1 MTPLVA
7 APKLAGNI
15 LGSPE
20 SSFVLAEWQDPGG
33 VFDAPRFIAPVHLHR
48 NDDEAW
54 YVLEGVLR
62 VRNGDED
69 VELRAGCGVL
79 VRRGTPHTFWN
90 PGPDPVRYLIAMA
103 PRINQLIQEIHTT
116 TDRSVEKMKALFER
130 YDAELL

>member
-7 APKLAGNI
+7 APKLSGNI

-90 PGPDPVRYLIAMA
+90 PGPVSYTHLTLPTK
-103 PRINQLIQEIHTT
+103 RI
-116 TDRSVEKMKALFER
+116 V
-130 YDAELL
+130 

>member
-7 APKLAGNI
+7 APKLSGNI

-90 PGPDPVRYLIAMA
+90 PGPDPVRYFIAMA
-103 PRINQLIQEIHTT
+103 PRIYQLIQEIHTT

>member
-1 MTPLVA
+1 MTPLVV

-20 SSFVLAEWQDPGG
+20 SSFVFAEWQDAGG
-33 VFDAPRFIAPVHLHR
+33 VFDPPRFIAPIHLHR

-62 VRNGDED
+62 LRNGDED
-69 VELRAGCGVL
+69 VELRAGCGFL

-90 PGPDPVRYLIAMA
+90 PGPAPVRYLIAMA
-103 PRINQLIQEIHTT
+103 PRIYQLIQEIHAT
-116 TDRSVEKMKALFER
+116 TDRSAEKMKALFER